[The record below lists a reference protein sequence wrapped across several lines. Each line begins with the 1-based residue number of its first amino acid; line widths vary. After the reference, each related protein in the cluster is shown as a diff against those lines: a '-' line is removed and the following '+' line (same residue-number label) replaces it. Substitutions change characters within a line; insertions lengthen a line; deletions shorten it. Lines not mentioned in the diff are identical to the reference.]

1 MDVKDFLWLCMRVLL
16 DKHGF
21 SNVGDERICHDN
33 HEGVSNTQK
42 IFLLQLSGRTQL
54 PLAQGVKT

>member
-1 MDVKDFLWLCMRVLL
+1 VDVKDILWLCMRVFL
-16 DKHGF
+16 DIHGF
-21 SNVGDERICHDN
+21 SNKLICHDN

-42 IFLLQLSGRTQL
+42 MFLFQFSGRTQL